1 MKPSR
6 NTRRWMMKRFIF
18 LLLAVA
24 IISMAGTATA
34 ASVNGAVPV
43 TAVILGSCSINT
55 AGASIDF
62 GSLDPILAPAVS
74 ATVVQPT
81 ITCTNAMNYTIS
93 DDTGLNEAVAD
104 TPPLRLVDTLTGLVF
119 IDYTIG
125 YTAAKVGTGAAD
137 AMDIAANIGAGAY
150 TGYAADSYTDT
161 ITFTVTW

>member
-1 MKPSR
+1 
-6 NTRRWMMKRFIF
+6 MKRFMF

-24 IISMAGTATA
+24 VMSMSGTATA

-43 TAVILGSCSINT
+43 TAVIAGSCSINT

-62 GSLDPILAPAVS
+62 GSLDPVLAPAVS

-119 IDYTIG
+119 INYNIN

-137 AMDIAANIGAGAY
+137 PMDITADILAGAY
-150 TGYAADSYTDT
+150 TGYAADTYTDT